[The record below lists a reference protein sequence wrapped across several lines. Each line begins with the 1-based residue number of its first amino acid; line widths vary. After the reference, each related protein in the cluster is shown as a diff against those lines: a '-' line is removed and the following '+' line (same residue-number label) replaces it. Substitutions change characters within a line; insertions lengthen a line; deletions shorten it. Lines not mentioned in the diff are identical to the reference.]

1 MEEGEEKKR
10 KRRNKNKWIKK
21 KKKKKRIADNGLR
34 GYQDEQMVFR
44 QFTIRSN
51 RTSSPCPFPNRGP
64 ACLVHEFFQVSL
76 LPSRGPCFE
85 ELTRNSNHVNFFQH
99 GALLCSIIL
108 GVLFPPSDRLRLTH
122 DFTILIGII
131 IIQQSSFLFRMDIGI
146 LFLLY
151 QKFNFIFSISWNFLV
166 SILQFDLTRFF
177 LSGSV

>member
-122 DFTILIGII
+122 VSRFLLASLSYNNLLFFFVWISEFY
-131 IIQQSSFLFRMDIGI
+131 SSFIKNLISLFPFHGI
-146 LFLLY
+146 F
-151 QKFNFIFSISWNFLV
+151 
-166 SILQFDLTRFF
+166 
-177 LSGSV
+177 